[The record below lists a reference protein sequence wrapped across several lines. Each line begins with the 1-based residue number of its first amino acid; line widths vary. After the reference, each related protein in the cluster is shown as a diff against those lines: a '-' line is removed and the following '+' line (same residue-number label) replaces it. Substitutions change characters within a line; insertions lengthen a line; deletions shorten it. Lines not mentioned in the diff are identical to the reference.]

1 MKEIKIGVIGLGN
14 RGHGNIKTIVN
25 LDKVKVQILALCDLY
40 EDRVDRTEEFLKEN
54 GLGENLQKT
63 TDYREVLANPEIN
76 TVLVFSSWESHVQV
90 AIDAMKAGKA
100 VGLEVGGAYHLEEC
114 FELVKVWEETK
125 LPFMML
131 ENCCFGKKEL
141 LGLNLARAGLL
152 GEMVYCHGAYAH
164 DLREEVVK
172 GKENRHYRL
181 ENYKHRNCENYPTHE
196 LGPIA
201 KVLDINRGNKM
212 NRLVS
217 IATKSAGLKKY
228 INDRKDTIEN
238 KELIGYEFKQADIV
252 ETIITCEN
260 GEVINIRLDTT
271 LPRSYNREFTLRGT
285 AGMYEEHT
293 NSVFLDGDTEYFE
306 TDKYAALALNNAERF
321 YHDYIPPYWSARRN
335 NENAISGHGGL
346 DAYTFTVF
354 LYCLENDLPMPI
366 DVYDAAAWMSITPL
380 SEQSIKT
387 GMPVEIPDFTNGA
400 WKDRERYD
408 VTEIELWK

>member
-1 MKEIKIGVIGLGN
+1 MKEIKVGVIGLGS
-14 RGHGNIKTIVN
+14 RGHGNIKTIIDLN
-25 LDKVKVQILALCDLY
+25 KVKVEILALCDLY
-40 EDRVDRTEEFLKEN
+40 EDRVDRTEEFLKEK

-63 TDYREVLANPEIN
+63 TDYREVLQNPEIN
-76 TVLVFSSWESHVQV
+76 TVLVFSSWESHVQI

-100 VGLEVGGAYHLEEC
+100 VGMEVGGAYHLDEC

-152 GEMVYCHGAYAH
+152 GDLVYCHGAYAH
-164 DLREEVVK
+164 DLRKEVVE

-181 ENYKHRNCENYPTHE
+181 ENYKNRNCENYPTHE

-212 NRLVS
+212 NKLVS
-217 IATKSAGLKKY
+217 VATKSAGLKKY
-228 INDRKDTIEN
+228 IEDRKDTIEN
-238 KELIGYEFKQADIV
+238 KELIGCEFKQADIV

-321 YHDYIPPYWSARRN
+321 YYDFIPPYWSARRN

-346 DAYTFTVF
+346 DAYTFTIF
-354 LYCLENDLPMPI
+354 FYCLENDLPMPI

-380 SEQSIKT
+380 SEKSIET

-408 VTEIELWK
+408 VTEIDIF